1 MKNFTSLYTLH
12 QAVDGILVA
21 YTYRCTRHEYMYCVD
36 VLANVTVNVLT
47 GRPSEVQS
55 FQHHP
60 GHQVEC
66 AHSSLEI
73 H

>member
-1 MKNFTSLYTLH
+1 
-12 QAVDGILVA
+12 
-21 YTYRCTRHEYMYCVD
+21 MYCID
-36 VLANVTVNVLT
+36 VLANVRVIALT

-66 AHSSLEI
+66 EHSSIEI
-73 H
+73 Q

>member
-1 MKNFTSLYTLH
+1 
-12 QAVDGILVA
+12 
-21 YTYRCTRHEYMYCVD
+21 MYCVD
-36 VLANVTVNVLT
+36 VLANVTVIALT

-55 FQHHP
+55 FHHYL

-73 H
+73 Q

>member
-1 MKNFTSLYTLH
+1 MQRILH
-12 QAVDGILVA
+12 QMQCNG
-21 YTYRCTRHEYMYCVD
+21 YTTTGVLGMNTCTMYVD
-36 VLANVTVNVLT
+36 VLANVTAIVIT

-60 GHQVEC
+60 WYRVEC

-73 H
+73 Q